1 MTVELKGN
9 LNYAATVIEVPKLH
23 KLPNSDRLYG
33 YELFGYSGVT
43 DTSWLERE
51 GEKAVVF
58 VAETQIS
65 DKLAKAA
72 NLYRHKELNAD
83 PTEAGYL
90 EDNRRVRAI
99 RLRGN
104 HSNLLMLPAEKVAKA
119 FGVGV
124 AQLEGSFDTIKG
136 EEVCRKYEVP
146 VKESTQPQSQ
156 VTKAFKRVI
165 GSQLP
170 EHYDTAQWR
179 FAKDIGEGEELI
191 ITQKLHGTSVR
202 LGNVLTKRKLT
213 WKDKIAK
220 FFGVQVH
227 DTEYDK
233 IAGSRRVI
241 KDIHDPYQGVGWY
254 GEDLWSDALVRYENV
269 IPEGFVVYGELI
281 GFLPDGRPIQK
292 GFTYDQTQGNYELY
306 VYRVAVVTA
315 GDDIVDLSWDQVR
328 AWCERRNL
336 KVVPEL
342 CRMDRGEFEVF
353 KGDFE
358 EQNFYYS
365 RGVWNDTPVPL
376 SEGGTGFDEGV
387 AIRVESGVEPK
398 FYKMKNQSF
407 LEHETG
413 LLDAEEID
421 TESAG

>member
-33 YELFGYSGVT
+33 YELFGYSGVA
-43 DTSWLERE
+43 DVSWLERE

-146 VKESTQPQSQ
+146 IKESTQPQSQ

-170 EHYDTAQWR
+170 EHYDTTQWR
-179 FAKDIGEGEELI
+179 FAKDIGDREELI

-254 GEDLWSDALVRYENV
+254 GEDLWGDALVRYENV

-281 GFLPDGRPIQK
+281 GFLPNGRPIQR
-292 GFTYDQTQGNYELY
+292 GFTYDQTPGNYELY

-328 AWCERRNL
+328 AWCARRNL

-342 CRMDRGEFEVF
+342 CRMDRGEFEVS

-365 RGVWNDTPVPL
+365 RGVWNDRPVEL
-376 SEGGTGFDEGV
+376 SEGGTRADEGI

-407 LEHETG
+407 LEHETR